1 MHRTGRELFE
11 EDGGSGVLGAVA
23 GSKLPGLEFH
33 GIRAA
38 LVYCSAWWTREREE
52 EREQETGK
60 RRAVAEKLVARSKI
74 DAARLANVLLGR
86 SSR

>member
-1 MHRTGRELFE
+1 M

-23 GSKLPGLEFH
+23 GSKLAGLEFH

-52 EREQETGK
+52 EREREHETGK